1 MNEIKYDLYNE
12 KLHIINLPNGLN
24 VNLIV
29 RPKFHQTFGILTTR
43 YGSINNS
50 FKASDSNEI
59 KKYPNGIAHF
69 LEHKLFEKED
79 HDAFDEFAL
88 YGADSNAF
96 TSFTRTSYLFS
107 TSSNVD
113 KCVSTLLNFVQH
125 PYFSEQTVEKEKGII
140 AQEIK
145 MYEDDP
151 NWQMLFGII
160 KNLYPNT
167 PLTADI
173 AGSVTS
179 IQEITP
185 QMLYECY
192 DHFYQ
197 PNNMS
202 LMLVGN
208 FNLSKIKQ
216 IIIENQNNINEIK
229 TSSAKNSLSSEQ
241 LNADVISYD
250 EKRMH
255 IQRPKL
261 GIAVRGDC
269 KLSIEQRLKYKVAL
283 QILLELLFG
292 ESSLDYQ
299 RLYDKGIIDNSFEYE
314 IQLEE
319 EFHFIY
325 LTLNTN
331 KVELASKEIKNILLN
346 ASKKLSQQKDIFE
359 IMKKEFIGRY
369 IKGMNSNE
377 NIADQFDK
385 WLFGNKT
392 LFDAPKMIEKL
403 KLSDL
408 LDLSKQLFKEN
419 NTTEFR
425 IYPKE

>member
-241 LNADVISYD
+241 LNADVI
-250 EKRMH
+250 
-255 IQRPKL
+255 
-261 GIAVRGDC
+261 
-269 KLSIEQRLKYKVAL
+269 
-283 QILLELLFG
+283 
-292 ESSLDYQ
+292 
-299 RLYDKGIIDNSFEYE
+299 
-314 IQLEE
+314 
-319 EFHFIY
+319 
-325 LTLNTN
+325 
-331 KVELASKEIKNILLN
+331 
-346 ASKKLSQQKDIFE
+346 
-359 IMKKEFIGRY
+359 
-369 IKGMNSNE
+369 
-377 NIADQFDK
+377 
-385 WLFGNKT
+385 
-392 LFDAPKMIEKL
+392 
-403 KLSDL
+403 
-408 LDLSKQLFKEN
+408 
-419 NTTEFR
+419 
-425 IYPKE
+425 